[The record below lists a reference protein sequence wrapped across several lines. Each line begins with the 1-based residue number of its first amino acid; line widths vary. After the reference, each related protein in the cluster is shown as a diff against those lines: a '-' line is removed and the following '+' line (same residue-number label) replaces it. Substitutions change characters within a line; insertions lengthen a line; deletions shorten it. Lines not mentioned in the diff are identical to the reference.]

1 VQALRGQPW
10 SATAPTAGQQP
21 TWNGSAWVPGAAGLP
36 GAGGTGIVVQTGPSS
51 TVARAIAA
59 GPGIAITN
67 GNGVAGNPIVALQA
81 ITGATTFPFPFN
93 LSINDYGQVVSCG
106 TSEQPAQIV
115 ELARLGLPFS
125 GGTWS
130 PAEFIGLTTSPS
142 STPVPTEAGG
152 FLECDGKS
160 RIDRFTIKTATP
172 YPPFVD
178 YTVEIWQLDEFGNS
192 TQAISDTTGL
202 PILINVPA
210 GSTVGLNT
218 TDVYTQRDNIT
229 LQVRS
234 DPSVGWSP
242 IQCQVV
248 ARRVKAII

>member
-1 VQALRGQPW
+1 MGASDDTGIEPRK
-10 SATAPTAGQQP
+10 AA
-21 TWNGSAWVPGAAGLP
+21 GAAGLP
-36 GAGGTGIVVQTGPSS
+36 VTGSTGIVVQTGPAT
-51 TVARAIAA
+51 TVARTITA
-59 GPGIAITN
+59 GAGITVTN
-67 GNGVAGNPIVALQA
+67 GSGAAGNPVVALA
-81 ITGATTFPFPFN
+81 PVFVNTTFAFPVN
-93 LSINDYGQVVSCG
+93 LSTNQYGQVVSCG
-106 TSEQPAQIV
+106 SSEQPASIV
-115 ELARLGLPFS
+115 ELGQLGLPFS

-130 PAEFIGLTTSPS
+130 PSEFIGRNTESN
-142 STPVPTEAGG
+142 STPIATDAGG

-160 RIDRFTIKTATP
+160 RIDRFLIKTATP

-178 YTVEIWQLDEFGNS
+178 YSVEIWQLDEFGNS
-192 TQAISDTTGL
+192 TQAISDTSGL

-218 TDVYTQRDNIT
+218 TDVYTQLDNIT

-248 ARRVKAII
+248 ARRVKAI

>member
-1 VQALRGQPW
+1 MGASDDTGIEPRK
-10 SATAPTAGQQP
+10 AGS
-21 TWNGSAWVPGAAGLP
+21 GGGLP
-36 GAGGTGIVVQTGPSS
+36 VTGGTGIVVQTGPAS
-51 TVARAIAA
+51 TVARTLAE
-59 GPGIAITN
+59 GPGIDIAN
-67 GNGVAGNPIVALQA
+67 PNGVSGNPTIGLEP
-81 ITGATTFPFPFN
+81 ITGATTYPFPVN
-93 LSINDYGQVVSCG
+93 LTTNIYGQVVSCG
-106 TSEQPAQIV
+106 SSEQPATIV
-115 ELARLGLPFS
+115 ELAKLGLPFS

-130 PAEFIGLTTSPS
+130 PAEFIGRNTESN
-142 STPVPTEAGG
+142 STPIATEAGG

-160 RIDRFTIKTATP
+160 RIDRFLIKTATP

-178 YTVEIWQLDEFGNS
+178 YTVEIWELDEFGNS

-218 TDVYTQRDNIT
+218 TDVYTQLDNIT

-248 ARRVKAII
+248 ARRVKAI